1 MRDIID
7 YLDFLE
13 CLEVIKGWLI
23 LDNGVAIVYKLDA
36 KYIER
41 TIYFDVENG
50 DKYTLFEALLEEMI
64 KIKDE
69 KERELFSDIIVLC
82 RVRLINELQK
92 KIDNIEE
99 HLKVCGFD
107 KELSFILDYDKEA
120 LNYLNKSGELDLP
133 LKYKDIGK
141 ML

>member
-1 MRDIID
+1 MRGIID

-69 KERELFSDIIVLC
+69 KERELFRDIVVLC

-92 KIDNIEE
+92 EIDNMENDLKNSVVEE
-99 HLKVCGFD
+99 RLLPTINYYKKV
-107 KELSFILDYDKEA
+107 LD
-120 LNYLNKSGELDLP
+120 YLNKSGELDLP